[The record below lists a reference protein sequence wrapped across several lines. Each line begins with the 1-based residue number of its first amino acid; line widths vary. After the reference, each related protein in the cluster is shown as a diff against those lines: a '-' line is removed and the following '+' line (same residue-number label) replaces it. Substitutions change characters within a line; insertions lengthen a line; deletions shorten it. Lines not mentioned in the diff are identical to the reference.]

1 MRTHIRVGR
10 TILSVAVL
18 LLVPHCRA
26 AIVDPLADGPSVVDS
41 PDAGP
46 TNPFTISDLPTA
58 SQNQPAQPSA
68 GNTNA
73 QPSTQPPSGNNAPEV
88 LPSPASIP
96 GTPAPATTKAPPD
109 P

>member
-58 SQNQPAQPSA
+58 SQNQPAQPTA
-68 GNTNA
+68 PNTNA
-73 QPSTQPPSGNNAPEV
+73 QPSTQLPSGNNVPEV
-88 LPSPASIP
+88 LPAPAGTVSPAAIP
-96 GTPAPATTKAPPD
+96 GTP
-109 P
+109 